1 MKTHSAQRIAIF
13 IDVQNLYHSAKNLFK
28 ARVNFENLIKAAI
41 RDRQLVRIFAYV
53 VKSDVG
59 EDASEGKVLS
69 GEAAFFDALEKLG
82 IELRVKDIQ
91 IYASGFKKADWDVGM
106 AVDAIRL
113 SPSVDTVV
121 LATGDGDFIPLVEYL
136 QAHGKLVEVMAFSK
150 SASGKLKE
158 TVDEFID
165 LGEKPRI
172 FLLRA
177 PK

>member
-1 MKTHSAQRIAIF
+1 MRTHSAQRIAIF

-53 VKSDVG
+53 VKSETG
-59 EDASEGKVLS
+59 EGVAEGKALT

-91 IYASGFKKADWDVGM
+91 IFSSGFKKADWDVGM

-113 SPSVDTVV
+113 SPSVDTIV